1 MLNYRDHDLWKTAMD
16 MVENV
21 YLLTDT
27 FPKHEAHGLTEE
39 LRRAAVSI
47 PSKIAEGCTLMSN
60 EDSVRF
66 FEQALGSCFVVE
78 THFEIAKRRR
88 YIPSGIFDGIM
99 QMLEMLEGL
108 LRKIITKF
116 KEIE

>member
-1 MLNYRDHDLWKTAMD
+1 MFNYRDHDLWKSAMD

-21 YLLTDT
+21 YMLTDT

-47 PSKIAEGCTLMSN
+47 PSKIAEACTFTSN

-78 THFEIAKRRR
+78 TLFEIAKRRS
-88 YIPSGIFDGIM
+88 YIPAEIFDGMM
-99 QMLEMLEGL
+99 QMLEMLKGL
-108 LRKIITKF
+108 LRKIIINF

>member
-1 MLNYRDHDLWKTAMD
+1 MDLA
-16 MVENV
+16 ENV
-21 YLLTDT
+21 YMLTDT

-39 LRRAAVSI
+39 LRRVAVSI
-47 PSKIAEGCTLMSN
+47 PSKIVEACTFTSN

-78 THFEIAKRRR
+78 TLFELSKRRR
-88 YIPSGIFDGIM
+88 YIPAEIFNGMM
-99 QMLEMLEGL
+99 QMLELLEGL
-108 LRKIITKF
+108 LRKTITMF